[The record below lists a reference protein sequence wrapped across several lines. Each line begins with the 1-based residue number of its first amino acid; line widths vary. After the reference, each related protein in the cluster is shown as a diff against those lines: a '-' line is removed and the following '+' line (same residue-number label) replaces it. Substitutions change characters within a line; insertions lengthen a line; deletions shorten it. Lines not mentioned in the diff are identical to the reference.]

1 MKLQTIEINGAPCA
15 IVPIRDYDLPRDA
28 LEDAADRE
36 AQRQSRAS
44 GEELVPDAL
53 MDRLADDGNP
63 VRVWREYRGLTVTAL
78 ARRVKVSSARLS
90 AIENGAAI
98 GSVPARTL
106 RDIAD
111 ALGVTVDDLLPSDGQ
126 GSAP

>member
-1 MKLQTIEINGAPCA
+1 MKLQTIELNGAPCA
-15 IVPIRDYDLPRDA
+15 IVPIRDYDQLRDA

-36 AQRQSRAS
+36 ALRQSRAS
-44 GEELVPDAL
+44 GEGLVPDAL
-53 MDRLADDGNP
+53 VGRLADGGNP
-63 VRVWREYRGLTVTAL
+63 VRIWREYRGLTVTAL
-78 ARRVKVSSARLS
+78 ARRAKVSDARLS

-111 ALGVTVDDLLPSDGQ
+111 ALGVTVDDLLPSADQ
-126 GSAP
+126 GAAP

>member
-15 IVPIRDYDLPRDA
+15 IVPIRDYDQLRDA

-36 AQRQSRAS
+36 ALRQSRAS
-44 GEELVPDAL
+44 GEGLVPDAFVG
-53 MDRLADDGNP
+53 RLADGGNP

-78 ARRVKVSSARLS
+78 ARRAKVSDVRLS

-111 ALGVTVDDLLPSDGQ
+111 ALGVTVDDLLPAAGQ
-126 GSAP
+126 ESAS